1 MWLVVGLGNPGTEYS
16 HTRHNAGFLVV
27 QALARQWRLPLRT
40 RASRSRLAE
49 TRRGRSQVILALP
62 QTYMNLSG
70 QAVLALLTKY
80 RVKPE
85 NLIVVYDDLDL
96 DLGQVRVRPGG
107 SPGSHKGMKSI
118 VESIGTQA
126 FPRVRVGIGPKPAG
140 AEAADYVLEEFPPEE
155 WEKLQPALAAASRAV
170 EMIIDGELA
179 RAMNIFNRR
188 KKEETAGP
196 D

>member
-27 QALARQWRLPLRT
+27 QSLARKWHLPLRT
-40 RASRSRLAE
+40 RAARSRVAE
-49 TRRGRSQVILALP
+49 TRRGRSLVVLALP

-70 QAVLALLTKY
+70 QAVQALLAKY
-80 RVKPE
+80 RIKPE
-85 NLIVVYDDLDL
+85 NMIVVYDDLDL
-96 DLGQVRVRPGG
+96 DLGQVRIRPEG

-118 VESIGTQA
+118 VEAIGTQA
-126 FPRVRVGIGPKPAG
+126 FPRVRVGIGPKPDGTDA
-140 AEAADYVLEEFPPEE
+140 AEYVLEKFPPGE
-155 WEKLQPALAAASRAV
+155 WTKLQPALTAACQAV

-179 RAMNIFNRR
+179 RAMNMFNRR
-188 KKEETAGP
+188 KKEEPTGS